1 MNAPTLLTVDDVPSA
16 LFSEKLDYLAKRG
29 VPAVLFCWG
38 EKVAGHEVELVRA
51 LNLGYR
57 LGNHAWSHPRFS
69 DLSDA
74 EARDQVVRT
83 EAVLDEVH
91 RRAGVPRVHRYF
103 RFPYLD
109 RGRPGAQERALQ
121 EYLGDQGFVSLD
133 RPADRFDSGCSFDQ
147 REYHYDGT
155 NEAEILGRIGP
166 GSPGP
171 GDVIL
176 IHDHEATHGL
186 FFRCLDQYRRLDLA
200 FGLPPR

>member
-1 MNAPTLLTVDDVPSA
+1 MSAPAVLTVDDVPSA
-16 LFSEKLDYLAKRG
+16 LFAEKLDVLAGRG

-38 EKVAGHEVELVRA
+38 EKVAGHEDELVRA
-51 LNLGYR
+51 LTLGYR
-57 LGNHAWSHPRFS
+57 LGNHSWSHPHFS

-74 EARDQVVRT
+74 EARHQVEAT
-83 EAVLDEVH
+83 EAVVDDLY
-91 RRAGVPRVHRYF
+91 RRAGVPRIHRYF

-109 RGRPGAQERALQ
+109 RGRPEAQERFLQ
-121 EYLGDQGFVSLD
+121 GLLGDLGFVSLAGG
-133 RPADRFDSGCSFDQ
+133 PGVFDSGCSFDQ

-155 NEAEILGRIGP
+155 NEADILGRVGP

-186 FFRCLDQYRRLDLA
+186 FFRCLELYQNLGLS
-200 FGLPPR
+200 FGLPW